1 MTQIEE
7 GMAGKIHNAGKLVPV
22 VVFYSVQGG
31 VGKSTLAS
39 KFAELVTM
47 APGREEHNPNVLLVD
62 LDVGAQGLTFR
73 MAGNVRQNYH
83 TIHDAIR
90 QRDAS
95 MAQAIPVTGA
105 APVTSTLEASRN
117 GPGAGRVR
125 GQRYLVPAAP
135 PGAVGLYDV
144 AAGIDK
150 KTLVDLLT
158 EMIQTLVHTHD
169 IACVVI
175 DCPPGLDPYTAAAAA
190 IADRPLLIGRNEETS
205 FQQIW
210 ELPDRFREWYSE
222 FQPARQRV
230 IINAVAVTE
239 TFGPRSK
246 RYSVLDYIPLVSEVI
261 QDTEGIPEESRNDF
275 RMLLFEKWVID
286 IIQKVLHGMDYLIP
300 NAPDVLG
307 EEWADT
313 LRQLNYSER
322 APAIRRLRLL
332 GHLRWAGAALAVLGV
347 VLVGV
352 RQVVN
357 GSPASLTNWGI
368 LATIAGLALAGIGW
382 YAEVRRQRTLSAA
395 RALVMAGPDGV
406 FKKIQGGESDR
417 KDLEDLKK
425 IADSVPKEPEKQ
437 PTSDPHVVTLRLG
450 GVK

>member
-1 MTQIEE
+1 MT
-7 GMAGKIHNAGKLVPV
+7 GKIHNGGKLVPV

-47 APGREEHNPNVLLVD
+47 ASGREEHNPNVLLVD

-73 MAGNVRQNYH
+73 LAGNVRQNYH
-83 TIHDAIR
+83 TIHDAIQ

-105 APVTSTLEASRN
+105 APVTSTLEAARN

-135 PGAVGLYDV
+135 PGAPGLYDV
-144 AAGIDK
+144 AAGIEK
-150 KTLVDLLT
+150 KTLVELLT
-158 EMIQTLVHTHD
+158 DMIQTLVRQHD

-190 IADRPLLIGRNEETS
+190 IADRPLLIGRNEEAT

-210 ELPDRFREWYSE
+210 ELPERFREWYSE
-222 FQPARQRV
+222 FQTARQRV

-239 TFGPRSK
+239 TFGPRSE

-261 QDTEGIPEESRNDF
+261 HDTEGIPEESRNDF

-286 IIQKVLHGMDYLIP
+286 IIQKVLHGMDHLIP
-300 NAPDVLG
+300 KAPDVLG
-307 EEWADT
+307 KEWADT
-313 LRQLNYSER
+313 LDRLNHCES
-322 APAIRRLRLL
+322 APVIRRLRILS
-332 GHLRWAGAALAVLGV
+332 GLRWAGAALAVLGI
-347 VLVGV
+347 VLIGV
-352 RQVVN
+352 RQMVN
-357 GSPASLTNWGI
+357 GSPSSLTNWGI
-368 LATIAGLALAGIGW
+368 FAAIAGFAVAGIGW
-382 YAEVRRQRTLSAA
+382 YAEVRRQRILAAA
-395 RALVMAGPDGV
+395 RALVAAGPDGV
-406 FKKIQGGESDR
+406 FKKILGGESDR
-417 KDLEDLKK
+417 RALQDLKK
-425 IADSVPKEPEKQ
+425 TADSIPKEFEKQ
-437 PTSDPHVVTLRLG
+437 PTSDPHGVTLRLG
-450 GVK
+450 GVR